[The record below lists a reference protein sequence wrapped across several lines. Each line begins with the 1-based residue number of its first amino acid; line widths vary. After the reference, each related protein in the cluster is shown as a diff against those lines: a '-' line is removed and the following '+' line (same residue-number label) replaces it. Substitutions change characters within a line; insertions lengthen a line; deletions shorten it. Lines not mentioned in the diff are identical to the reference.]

1 MDGIH
6 QNSLRNQNIRFSKID
21 LKLLARIAS
30 SVNGFAC
37 GLDIVKGSSL
47 SAYHDVKTL
56 LEQKKTSY
64 AKGDRDYKTGDGVTF
79 LSEYKTLGDFYRAL
93 NFFPP
98 SYSLVQQCY
107 GGIFAARTEN
117 IFQHNMTLWGTLQKA
132 LVSFHM

>member
-64 AKGDRDYKTGDGVTF
+64 AKGDRDYKTGDDVTF